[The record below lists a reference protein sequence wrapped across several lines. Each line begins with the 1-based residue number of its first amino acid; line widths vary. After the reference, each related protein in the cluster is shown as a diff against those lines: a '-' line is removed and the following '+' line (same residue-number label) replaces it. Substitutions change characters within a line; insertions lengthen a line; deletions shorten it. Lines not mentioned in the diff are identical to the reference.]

1 MTEPSHEPA
10 PDSPASD
17 EGPSRP
23 TSARNMALESDLRDA
38 ILREMLLATGRA
50 TDGPAR
56 LLLGP
61 LLRPPA
67 ARFARLMAGADA
79 CVAQSGMT
87 AGAAWLLSQLVQ
99 GAEVRGA
106 DAIPANGPVVI
117 ASNHPGAYDSV
128 AIIAHLPARGDLA
141 VLASDIP
148 FLRRLPSISTNLIFV
163 SPNPHERMGTVRAM
177 IGHLQA
183 GGALMT
189 FGSGLVDPDPDL
201 LPGAAEALET
211 WYESLALV
219 LRRVPETRLVLTI
232 VSGVVAPAYM
242 RSPLTRLA
250 SAGWE
255 RRKLAE
261 FLQISMQ
268 LLTTRKP
275 ALTPRVSFGKPIA
288 AADLAARTGEPITMQ
303 PIVERAKAL
312 LEAHMAALASPAA

>member
-1 MTEPSHEPA
+1 MTESPREPA
-10 PDSPASD
+10 PDSTASD
-17 EGPSRP
+17 EALCGPAP
-23 TSARNMALESDLRDA
+23 AHDKALESDLSDA
-38 ILREMLLATGRA
+38 ILREMLLAIGRA
-50 TDGPAR
+50 PDGPAR
-56 LLLGP
+56 RLLGP

-79 CVAQSGMT
+79 CVARSGMT
-87 AGAAWLLSQLVQ
+87 GGAAWLLSQLVQ

-106 DAIPANGPVVI
+106 DAIPITGPLVI

-128 AIIAHLPARGDLA
+128 AIIAHLPARADLA

-148 FLRRLPSISTNLIFV
+148 FLHRLPSISMNLIYV
-163 SPNPHERMGTVRAM
+163 SPKPHERMGAVRAM
-177 IGHLQA
+177 IGHLRA

-219 LRRVPETRLVLTI
+219 LRRVPETRLVLAI

-250 SAGWE
+250 RAGWE

-261 FLQISMQ
+261 FLQISTQ

-275 ALTPRVSFGKPIA
+275 TLTPRVSFGEPITA
-288 AADLAARTGEPITMQ
+288 AGLAAGTAEPITMQ

-312 LEAHMAALASPAA
+312 LEAHMAALAPPA